1 MLHILMSDFTGKSAH
16 VLEEEAIK
24 KASELDIEPILFPEN
39 GIHPEFHME
48 LADRQLRLKKDS
60 LIVTHSENLLLRVL
74 RRIERKEILPTN
86 ISLLILTPYVNNKDK
101 GFAYWKNL
109 EITEEGEFIDFIPGG
124 FFEQAYNES
133 SDLNHIDSLNE

>member
-1 MLHILMSDFTGKSAH
+1 MSDFTGKSAH

-48 LADRQLRLKKDS
+48 LADKQLRLTEDS

-74 RRIERKEILPTN
+74 RRIERKD
-86 ISLLILTPYVNNKDK
+86 ISHKDITLYILTPYVNNKDK

-133 SDLNHIDSLNE
+133 SDLNHIDNLNE